1 MSCVYKLLF
10 FLYIQKTS
18 VRKVKIMLYG
28 INTQLVLGMGVLTLA
43 GCGLQRQCNF
53 DILLSFSDPEVECAI
68 QLRRI
73 GDKLNFRQKLVN
85 LISKLLRSGTWL
97 KMLSNEE
104 TPFKGRFPSRYKF
117 YQLEERLPG
126 NGGECEGTLSWF
138 WMLLE
143 MKMDTSHMNFCRR
156 FARSC
161 CWGFENIKNPL
172 FILKQE
178 WRNFGHME
186 SILYTFWFCL
196 ETCSSIFAEGCCPV

>member
-28 INTQLVLGMGVLTLA
+28 INTQLVLGMGILTLA

-104 TPFKGRFPSRYKF
+104 TPFKGRFPV
-117 YQLEERLPG
+117 
-126 NGGECEGTLSWF
+126 GTNFINWRRDCLVMEKNVKGLSV
-138 WMLLE
+138 
-143 MKMDTSHMNFCRR
+143 
-156 FARSC
+156 
-161 CWGFENIKNPL
+161 GFECSWK
-172 FILKQE
+172 
-178 WRNFGHME
+178 WRWIHH
-186 SILYTFWFCL
+186 T
-196 ETCSSIFAEGCCPV
+196 